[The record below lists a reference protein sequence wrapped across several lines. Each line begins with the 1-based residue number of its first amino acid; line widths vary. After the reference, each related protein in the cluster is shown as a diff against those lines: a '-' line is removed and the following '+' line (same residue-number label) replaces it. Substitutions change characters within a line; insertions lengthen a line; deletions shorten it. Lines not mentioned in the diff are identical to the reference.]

1 MTEDAMPRWIRTLF
15 LLGLLAWTGVA
26 GATNYSLWVNGRT
39 GGGVVG
45 NYDSFDY
52 FGPGSVAAGVNKKS
66 ANWDGRSSIASQS
79 GVLRNALDCFCT
91 GANWCY
97 IATHSAGDL
106 LVGYTLASYGG
117 SARSVTAATPG
128 GDGVCAAAPGGGQ
141 QTGWN
146 IKWVRSAAG
155 SAGGSELADA
165 GAWAVS
171 EPLVQDQRVATARA
185 MYNHNDTHNVWF
197 YLYAGARGTLYS
209 FLLPGQD
216 DEVVA
221 YHSAGGVS
229 GSGGGSYCNPRD
241 WFCRDLTLWD
251 APVKGGTPKWA
262 FHSVVL
268 RDDGENYRHYTGG
281 NWDGITAPM
290 RRDMELYAQ

>member
-1 MTEDAMPRWIRTLF
+1 LSALC
-15 LLGLLAWTGVA
+15 LLAFTCWPGLA
-26 GATNYSLWVNGRT
+26 AATNYSLWVNGRT

-45 NYDSFDY
+45 NYDSFNY
-52 FGPGSVAAGVNKKS
+52 FGPATVAAGINKKS

-79 GVLRNALDCFCT
+79 GTLRNALDCFCT

-106 LVGYTLASYGG
+106 LVGYTLANYGG
-117 SARSVTAATPG
+117 SARPVTAAKPNG
-128 GDGVCAAAPGGGQ
+128 AGICGAAVDARH

-165 GAWAVS
+165 GAWAIS

-197 YLYAGARGTLYS
+197 YMYAGARGTLYS

-216 DEVVA
+216 DEVIA
-221 YHSAGGVS
+221 YHSAGAVS

-241 WFCRDLTLWD
+241 WFCNDLTLGVG
-251 APVKGGTPKWA
+251 PVEGGRPKWA
-262 FHSVVL
+262 FHSAVL

-290 RRDMELYAQ
+290 RRDMELFAQ

>member
-1 MTEDAMPRWIRTLF
+1 MPR
-15 LLGLLAWTGVA
+15 LLKLLLALCCLAWCGLA

-39 GGGVVG
+39 GGGIVG

-52 FGPGSVAAGVNKKS
+52 FGPSTVAAGVNKKS

-79 GVLRNALDCFCT
+79 GNLRNALDCFCT

-97 IATHSAGDL
+97 IATHSAGDA
-106 LVGYTLASYGG
+106 LVGYTLANYG
-117 SARSVTAATPG
+117 SAARPVTAAMPNG
-128 GDGVCAAAPGGGQ
+128 AGVCTAAPGAGQ

-146 IKWVRSAAG
+146 IKWVRAAAG

-165 GAWAVS
+165 GAWAVA

-185 MYNHNDTHNVWF
+185 MYNHNATANVWF
-197 YLYAGARGTLYS
+197 YMYAGARGTLYS

-221 YHSAGGVS
+221 YHSAGAVS
-229 GSGGGSYCNPRD
+229 GSGGGAYCNPGD
-241 WFCRDLTLWD
+241 WFCNDLTLG
-251 APVKGGTPKWA
+251 PGPPQGGMPKWA

-268 RDDGENYRHYTGG
+268 RDDGEAYRHYTGG
-281 NWDGITAPM
+281 NWDGITAPV
-290 RRDMELYAQ
+290 RRDMALLAQ

>member
-1 MTEDAMPRWIRTLF
+1 MKMFFMLC
-15 LLGLLAWTGVA
+15 LLAWSGLA

-45 NYDSFDY
+45 DYASFNY
-52 FGPGSVAAGVNKKS
+52 FGPGTVAAGVNKKS

-106 LVGYTLASYGG
+106 LVGYTLAQYGG
-117 SARSVTAATPG
+117 SARNVTAAVANG
-128 GDGVCAAAPGGGQ
+128 AGVCAPLAGGGQ

-146 IKWVRSAAG
+146 IKWVRSAGG

-165 GAWAVS
+165 GAWAIS

-185 MYNHNDTHNVWF
+185 MYNHN
-197 YLYAGARGTLYS
+197 
-209 FLLPGQD
+209 
-216 DEVVA
+216 
-221 YHSAGGVS
+221 AGGVS
-229 GSGGGSYCNPRD
+229 GSGGGSYCNPGD
-241 WFCRDLTLWD
+241 WFCNDLTVGSG
-251 APVKGGTPKWA
+251 ANQGGTPKWA
-262 FHSVVL
+262 FHDVVL
-268 RDDGENYRHYTGG
+268 RDDGERYRHYTGG

>member
-1 MTEDAMPRWIRTLF
+1 MPRLMKAFF
-15 LLGLLAWTGVA
+15 LLCLLAWSGAA

-45 NYDSFDY
+45 NYDSFTY
-52 FGPGSVAAGVNKKS
+52 FGPSAVPAGVNKKS

-79 GVLRNALDCFCT
+79 GTLRNALDCFCT

-106 LVGYTLASYGG
+106 LVGYTLAGYGG
-117 SARSVTAATPG
+117 SARPVTTATPDG
-128 GDGVCAAAPGGGQ
+128 AGVCAAGGGAQ

-229 GSGGGSYCNPRD
+229 GTGGGSFCNPRD
-241 WFCRDLTLWD
+241 WFCNDLTYGEG
-251 APVKGGTPKWA
+251 PNQGGRPKWA

-268 RDDGENYRHYTGG
+268 RDDGEDYRHYTDG
-281 NWDGITAPM
+281 NWGGITAPM
-290 RRDMELYAQ
+290 QRDMALFAQ

>member
-1 MTEDAMPRWIRTLF
+1 MRQSTMRF
-15 LLGLLAWTGVA
+15 LMLCLLAWSGMA
-26 GATNYSLWVNGRT
+26 GAANYSLWVNGRT

-45 NYDSFDY
+45 NYDSFAY
-52 FGPGSVAAGVNKKS
+52 FGPSTVAAGVNKKS

-79 GVLRNALDCFCT
+79 GNLRNALDCFCT

-106 LVGYTLASYGG
+106 LVGYTLAQYGG
-117 SARSVTAATPG
+117 SMRPVTTATPNG
-128 GDGVCAAAPGGGQ
+128 AGVCTGPPGSG

-155 SAGGSELADA
+155 SAGGTELADA
-165 GAWAVS
+165 GAWLLS

-185 MYNHNDTHNVWF
+185 MYNHNATANVWF
-197 YLYAGARGTLYS
+197 YMYAGARGTLYS

-221 YHSAGGVS
+221 YHSAGAIS

-241 WFCRDLTLWD
+241 WFCNDLTLGT
-251 APVKGGTPKWA
+251 APAEGGALKWA
-262 FHSVVL
+262 FHQVVL
-268 RDDGENYRHYTGG
+268 RDDAEAYRHYTGG

-290 RRDMELYAQ
+290 RRDMELLAQ

>member
-1 MTEDAMPRWIRTLF
+1 MAAWIKTF
-15 LLGLLAWTGVA
+15 LAFCLLVLWGWCGLAH
-26 GATNYSLWVNGRT
+26 ATNYSLWVNGRT

-45 NYDSFDY
+45 NYDSFNY
-52 FGPGSVAAGVNKKS
+52 FGPSTVAAGVNKKS

-79 GVLRNALDCFCT
+79 GNLRNALDCFCT
-91 GANWCY
+91 GTNWCY

-106 LVGYTLASYGG
+106 LVGYTLANYGG
-117 SARSVTAATPG
+117 STRGVTTATPNG
-128 GDGVCAAAPGGGQ
+128 AGVCGAAVDARQ

-146 IKWVRSAAG
+146 IKWVRAAAG

-165 GAWAVS
+165 GAWALF

-197 YLYAGARGTLYS
+197 YMYAGARGTVYS

-221 YHSAGGVS
+221 YHSAGAVS
-229 GSGGGSYCNPRD
+229 GRAGGSYCNPGD
-241 WFCRDLTLWD
+241 WFCRDLTLGPG
-251 APVKGGTPKWA
+251 AVEGGTAKWA
-262 FHSVVL
+262 FHDVVL
-268 RDDGENYRHYTGG
+268 RDDGEHYRHYTGG

-290 RRDMELYAQ
+290 RRDMELFAQ

>member
-1 MTEDAMPRWIRTLF
+1 MRRLMMV
-15 LLGLLAWTGVA
+15 LLALCGLVFISPA

-45 NYDSFDY
+45 NYDSFAY
-52 FGPGSVAAGVNKKS
+52 FGPATVAAGVNKKS

-79 GVLRNALDCFCT
+79 GHLRNALDCFCT

-106 LVGYTLASYGG
+106 LVGYTLAQYGG
-117 SARSVTAATPG
+117 AARPVTAATPNG
-128 GDGVCAAAPGGGQ
+128 AGVCAAVPGAGQ

-165 GAWAVS
+165 GAWASS

-185 MYNHNDTHNVWF
+185 MYNHNATANVWF
-197 YLYAGARGTLYS
+197 YMYAGARGTLYS

-216 DEVVA
+216 DEVIA
-221 YHSAGGVS
+221 YHSSGAVS
-229 GSGGGSYCNPRD
+229 GSGGGAYCNPRD
-241 WFCRDLTLWD
+241 WFCNDLTPGPGP
-251 APVKGGTPKWA
+251 AQGGTPKWA
-262 FHSVVL
+262 FHQVVL
-268 RDDGENYRHYTGG
+268 RDDGEEYRHYTGG
-281 NWDGITAPM
+281 DWGGITGPM
-290 RRDMELYAQ
+290 RRDMALFAQ

>member
-1 MTEDAMPRWIRTLF
+1 MPRLIRTLF
-15 LLGLLAWTGVA
+15 LLCLLALASTA

-45 NYDSFDY
+45 NYDSFNY

-106 LVGYTLASYGG
+106 LVGYTLANYGG
-117 SARSVTAATPG
+117 SQRSVTAATPDG
-128 GDGVCAAAPGGGQ
+128 AGVCGAAPGGAQ

-146 IKWVRSAAG
+146 IKWVRAAAG

-229 GSGGGSYCNPRD
+229 GSGGGAYCNRRD
-241 WFCRDLTLWD
+241 WFCKELTLWD
-251 APVKGGTPKWA
+251 APVEGGTPKWA

-290 RRDMELYAQ
+290 RADMELYAQ

>member
-1 MTEDAMPRWIRTLF
+1 MRTWKKI
-15 LLGLLAWTGVA
+15 LLWLCLLAWSGLA
-26 GATNYSLWVNGRT
+26 GATHYSLWVNGRT

-45 NYDSFDY
+45 NYASFTY
-52 FGPGSVAAGVNKKS
+52 FGPAEVAAGVNKQS

-79 GVLRNALDCFCT
+79 ALLRNALDCFCT
-91 GANWCY
+91 GPNWCY
-97 IATHSAGDL
+97 LATHSAGDL
-106 LVGYTLASYGG
+106 LVGYTLAQYGG
-117 SARSVTAATPG
+117 SQRSVTAAQA
-128 GDGVCAAAPGGGQ
+128 DAAGVCAGAAGAGQ

-146 IKWVRSAAG
+146 IKWVRAAAG

-165 GAWAVS
+165 GAWVLS

-185 MYNHNDTHNVWF
+185 MYNHNETRNIWF

-221 YHSAGGVS
+221 YHSAGGVA
-229 GSGGGSYCNPRD
+229 GSSGGSYCNPSD
-241 WFCRDLTLWD
+241 WFCNDLTTG
-251 APVKGGTPKWA
+251 AGPNQGGTPKWA
-262 FHSVVL
+262 FHDVVL
-268 RDDGENYRHYTGG
+268 RDDGERYRHYTGG

-290 RRDMELYAQ
+290 RRDMALFAQ

>member
-1 MTEDAMPRWIRTLF
+1 MPPWMKAIMTLC
-15 LLGLLAWTGVA
+15 LLAWCTLA

-45 NYDSFDY
+45 NYDSFAY
-52 FGPGSVAAGVNKKS
+52 FGPASVAAGVNKKS

-79 GVLRNALDCFCT
+79 GTLRNALDCFCT

-97 IATHSAGDL
+97 LATHSAGDL

-117 SARSVTAATPG
+117 SIRPVTGAVPDGA
-128 GDGVCAAAPGGGQ
+128 GVCAAATPGLGSAS

-146 IKWVRSAAG
+146 IKWVRAAAG

-165 GAWAVS
+165 GAWALS
-171 EPLVQDQRVATARA
+171 EPLVRDQRVATARA
-185 MYNHNDTHNVWF
+185 MYNHNDTHNIWF
-197 YLYAGARGTLYS
+197 YMYAGARGTLYS

-229 GSGGGSYCNPRD
+229 GRSGAAYCNPRD
-241 WFCRDLTLWD
+241 WFCNDLTLGPG
-251 APVKGGTPKWA
+251 PVQGGTPKWA
-262 FHSVVL
+262 FHNVVL
-268 RDDGENYRHYTGG
+268 RDDGEQYRHYTEG
-281 NWDGITAPM
+281 NWGGITAPL

>member
-1 MTEDAMPRWIRTLF
+1 MRSRLLTLF
-15 LLGLLAWTGVA
+15 LAVCLLVWTGLA

-45 NYDSFDY
+45 NYASFNY
-52 FGPGSVAAGVNKKS
+52 FGPASVAAGVNKKS

-79 GVLRNALDCFCT
+79 GHLRNALDCFCT

-117 SARSVTAATPG
+117 STRTVTSATPNG
-128 GDGVCAAAPGGGQ
+128 AGVCGASPGNRQ

-165 GAWAVS
+165 GAWAIS

-185 MYNHNDTHNVWF
+185 MYNHNTTYNVWF

-221 YHSAGGVS
+221 YHSSGGVS
-229 GSGGGSYCNPRD
+229 GSGGGSYCNPGD
-241 WFCRDLTLWD
+241 WFCNDLTLG
-251 APVKGGTPKWA
+251 AGPVQGRTPKWA
-262 FHSVVL
+262 FHQVVL
-268 RDDGENYRHYTGG
+268 RDDGEQYRHYTDGSWG
-281 NWDGITAPM
+281 GITAPM
-290 RRDMELYAQ
+290 RRDMELFAQ

>member
-1 MTEDAMPRWIRTLF
+1 MRSWMKAF
-15 LLGLLAWTGVA
+15 LALCLLAWCTLV

-45 NYDSFDY
+45 NYASFNY
-52 FGPGSVAAGVNKKS
+52 FGPGAVAAGVNKKS

-91 GANWCY
+91 GENWCY

-106 LVGYTLASYGG
+106 LVGYTLAQYGG
-117 SARSVTAATPG
+117 SMRAVTAAEPDG
-128 GDGVCAAAPGGGQ
+128 AGVCAAAPGSGQ

-155 SAGGSELADA
+155 SAGGTELADA
-165 GAWAVS
+165 GAWLLS

-197 YLYAGARGTLYS
+197 YMYAGARGTLYS

-216 DEVVA
+216 DDVIA
-221 YHSAGGVS
+221 YHSAGAVAGR
-229 GSGGGSYCNPRD
+229 GGGAYCNPGD
-241 WFCRDLTLWD
+241 WFCNDLTLG
-251 APVKGGTPKWA
+251 AGPNQGGTPKWA
-262 FHSVVL
+262 FHAVVL
-268 RDDGENYRHYTGG
+268 RDGGERYRHYTGG

-290 RRDMELYAQ
+290 RRDMELLAQ

>member
-1 MTEDAMPRWIRTLF
+1 MLC
-15 LLGLLAWTGVA
+15 LLAWSGMA
-26 GATNYSLWVNGRT
+26 GAANYSLWVNGRT

-45 NYDSFDY
+45 NYDSFAY
-52 FGPGSVAAGVNKKS
+52 FGPSTVAAGVNKKS

-79 GVLRNALDCFCT
+79 GNLRNALDCFCT

-106 LVGYTLASYGG
+106 LVGYTLAQYGG
-117 SARSVTAATPG
+117 SMRPVTTATPNG
-128 GDGVCAAAPGGGQ
+128 AGVCTGPPGSG

-155 SAGGSELADA
+155 SAGGTELADA
-165 GAWAVS
+165 GAWLLS

-185 MYNHNDTHNVWF
+185 MYNHNATANVWF
-197 YLYAGARGTLYS
+197 YMYAGARGTLYS

-221 YHSAGGVS
+221 YHSAGAIS

-241 WFCRDLTLWD
+241 WFCNDLTLGT
-251 APVKGGTPKWA
+251 AQAEGGALKWA
-262 FHSVVL
+262 FHQVVL
-268 RDDGENYRHYTGG
+268 RDDAEAYRHYTGG

-290 RRDMELYAQ
+290 RRDMELLAQ